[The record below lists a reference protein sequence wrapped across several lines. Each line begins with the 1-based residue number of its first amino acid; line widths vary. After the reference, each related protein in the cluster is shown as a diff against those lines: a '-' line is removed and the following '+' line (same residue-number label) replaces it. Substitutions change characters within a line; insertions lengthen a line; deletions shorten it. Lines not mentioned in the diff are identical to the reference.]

1 MMVCFQFFPLFF
13 YSTFSLC
20 DLIFFFWRKEGFLF
34 LICCG
39 TPSIKASVIIYSAFP
54 AVVQVRMYFRK
65 QLVTYVSC
73 EFTLKKPQT
82 CKVSFYLVQQFYS
95 ISFFYSL
102 HASWWGPPIYFLI
115 ESFPCINMQLMFDCF
130 VLLLTPFSATH
141 ALSTEKHCRGVPYKV
156 FAWKKME
163 ILWGA
168 ERTHEVLQI
177 QLGLGILSR
186 AGSKWYIPAKI
197 QGLPARTGEL
207 WNNTLTMML
216 CPAKA
221 HGLLSWSSTT
231 GHTPWLL
238 ISTAAES
245 TERPLSL
252 QRVMHC
258 RSAGLSWAFTQL
270 KFKCLHL
277 CVKGTKASSE
287 EKLLFLQKK
296 LSRRPQKKK
305 ADQPKHQVLVFSPKI
320 SDPRFLPQWMLFT
333 QSFFIYIKHCW
344 AHFFAIKF

>member
-1 MMVCFQFFPLFF
+1 MWLNFF
-13 YSTFSLC
+13 SSEG
-20 DLIFFFWRKEGFLF
+20 RKVFLF

-39 TPSIKASVIIYSAFP
+39 MPSIKASVIIYSAFP
-54 AVVQVRMYFRK
+54 AVVQFRIYFRK

-73 EFTLKKPQT
+73 EFTLKYPQT
-82 CKVSFYLVQQFYS
+82 CKVSFYLAQQFYS

-102 HASWWGPPIYFLI
+102 NASWWGPPIYFLI

-130 VLLLTPFSATH
+130 VLLLTPFSATY
-141 ALSTEKHCRGVPYKV
+141 ALSTENIVEGFCTK
-156 FAWKKME
+156 F
-163 ILWGA
+163 L
-168 ERTHEVLQI
+168 
-177 QLGLGILSR
+177 LGRKWQYFEELREHMRSFKSSLGW
-186 AGSKWYIPAKI
+186 AFC
-197 QGLPARTGEL
+197 QGLDQSAISQPRFRVFLPKL
-207 WNNTLTMML
+207 WYNRLTMML

-238 ISTAAES
+238 ISIAAES
-245 TERPLSL
+245 TERPLSS

-270 KFKCLHL
+270 EFKCLHL
-277 CVKGTKASSE
+277 CVRKAQ
-287 EKLLFLQKK
+287 KLVQKRNDYFYGK
-296 LSRRPQKKK
+296 SWAEDLRKKK

-320 SDPRFLPQWMLFT
+320 SDPRFLPQCMLLT

-344 AHFFAIKF
+344 AHFFAIKS